1 MPKNS
6 KLHCSFETQ
15 ISIANALKEL
25 MKSKS
30 FEKISI
36 SDITNECSI
45 HRQTFYY
52 HFEDKYDL
60 LNWIV
65 LHELVNPLIDNF
77 NLDNMYQRIE
87 DLFTTMV
94 QHKSFYKKTFHV
106 SVPKMSQYIGKLAV
120 EQISDV
126 VASIE
131 TDNGVT
137 TDKLSQNTMSEFL
150 GYGIAGVILSWAQ
163 SGMKDSPQVMT
174 ERIKTIIN
182 ACKKIAVCREK

>member
-6 KLHCSFETQ
+6 KLHCSVETQ
-15 ISIANALKEL
+15 VNIANALKEL
-25 MKSKS
+25 MQSKS

-36 SDITNECSI
+36 SDITNACSI

-52 HFEDKYDL
+52 HFDDKYDL

-65 LHELVNPLIDNF
+65 FHELVNPLIDNF

-94 QHKSFYKKTFHV
+94 KHKSFYQKAFRVGV
-106 SVPKMSQYIGKLAV
+106 SEMSRYIGKLAV
-120 EQISDV
+120 EQISGM

-131 TDNGVT
+131 NDNGVI
-137 TDKLSQNTMSEFL
+137 TDELSHNTMSEFL
-150 GYGIAGVILSWAQ
+150 GYGIVGVIFNWAQ
-163 SGMKDSPQVMT
+163 DGMKDSPKVMT
-174 ERIKTIIN
+174 ERIRTIIN
-182 ACKKIAVCREK
+182 ACQKIAIYREK